1 MNSGC
6 LGIHSR
12 ADESGAGG
20 AGETGETSMSGGG
33 PERLWTRVRKDTQIV
48 LIYFTDRSFLYWT
61 KHGGRVTTKLRWDLV
76 QRSDGLKPL
85 PT

>member
-12 ADESGAGG
+12 AGGGGGGSSAGR
-20 AGETGETSMSGGG
+20 TSISGGG
-33 PERLWTRVRKDTQIV
+33 PERFWSRVRKDPQRV
-48 LIYFTDRSFLYWT
+48 LIYFTDRSFLYWA
-61 KHGGRVTTKLRWDLV
+61 KHGDGVTTKLRWDLV